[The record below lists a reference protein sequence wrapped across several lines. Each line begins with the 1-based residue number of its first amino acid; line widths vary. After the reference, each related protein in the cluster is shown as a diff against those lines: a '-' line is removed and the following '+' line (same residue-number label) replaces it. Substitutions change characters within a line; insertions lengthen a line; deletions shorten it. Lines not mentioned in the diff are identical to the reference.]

1 MPSTPHAQEFGV
13 LETTSWRGVARAK
26 SVPDMFPSR
35 IAQPRREYECSCLTG
50 PSLAKLT
57 NEAE

>member
-13 LETTSWRGVARAK
+13 LETTSRRGVARAK
-26 SVPDMFPSR
+26 SCPTWSLLVLRSLGARMN
-35 IAQPRREYECSCLTG
+35 AAVLTG
-50 PSLAKLT
+50 PSLAELT